1 MDLRWLFLS
10 IAFVVSIE
18 AQFTVQPVSV
28 VQAQGLDAVFECRYL
43 GAQYHY
49 WGLNRD
55 FPTYYY
61 PPDVTVTQ
69 PSGDTPATLTIP
81 ATAQYNITVVQCE
94 AWVRDGRVFIRKLS
108 VNATLQVQ
116 GPLSAV
122 SNLHVQSSSTNITI
136 TWDAP
141 FSLNLTTAEP
151 DIQYCVDV
159 YDSATGVLLH
169 SECGIIEEHYTY
181 SPSNPCS
188 MYALLV
194 TPKSNLDGALNGSI
208 ARFQEFTVR
217 PVSVIQAEGLKAVF
231 ECLYP
236 GALSHSWE
244 INGMYPADDAFPP
257 DVTRTLP
264 SGDTPARLAIPA
276 TDQYNN
282 TVVQCRAVLIVDGNA
297 QIMPTCDVLLLIQ
310 GPLDS
315 VTGLR
320 LDIVTS
326 TSVTLTWDAPFS
338 LDLTTAEPDIQY
350 CVDVYSVPRGQLV
363 ESTCDIINTNYTF
376 STSDQDQL
384 VFTVTPRSNVEGSL
398 NGTSSELVGPPSQ
411 VNDTITDISPSSSL
425 PEYIQSPS
433 IYTIAVSSSVTAV
446 VVLLLLLVIA
456 ILTAVVIV
464 KRKQRNH
471 KGDVVVSD
479 GRVDWSST
487 LPGIEQ
493 PNEAYAPVLN
503 KNIAYEQTRIPRHN
517 EHTTTIVPTVVAM
530 EDGNTEPSH
539 EYEEVL
545 PQGHF

>member
-1 MDLRWLFLS
+1 MDLRWLFLLT
-10 IAFVVSIE
+10 AFVVSIE

-28 VQAQGLDAVFECRYL
+28 VQAQGIDAVFECQYP
-43 GAQYHY
+43 GAQTYI
-49 WGLNRD
+49 WGLNGE
-55 FPTYYY
+55 FPSHNSL
-61 PPDVTVTQ
+61 PPDVTVTP
-69 PSGDTPATLTIP
+69 PSGDIPTKLIIATG
-81 ATAQYNITVVQCE
+81 QHNIIVVQCV
-94 AWVRDGRVFIRKLS
+94 AVVRDGQIFIPELS
-108 VNATLQVQ
+108 VNATLRVQ

-122 SNLHVQSSSTNITI
+122 SNLHAHSSSTNITI

-169 SECGIIEEHYTY
+169 SECGIIGERYTY

-188 MYALLV
+188 TYALLV
-194 TPKSNLDGALNGSI
+194 TPRSNLDGALNGSI
-208 ARFQEFTVR
+208 AQSQGFTVR

-236 GALSHSWE
+236 GALSHSWG
-244 INGMYPADDAFPP
+244 INGMYPADNAFPP
-257 DVTRTLP
+257 NVTRTLP
-264 SGDTPARLAIPA
+264 SGDTPARLAIPS
-276 TDQYNN
+276 TGQYNN
-282 TVVQCRAVLIVDGNA
+282 TVVQCRAVLDVGGDVKIV
-297 QIMPTCDVLLLIQ
+297 QTCDALLLVQ
-310 GPLDS
+310 GPLGS
-315 VTGLR
+315 VTGLT
-320 LDIVTS
+320 LDMVTS
-326 TSVTLTWDAPFS
+326 TSVTLAWDAPFS

-350 CVDVYSVPRGQLV
+350 CVDVHSVPGGQLV
-363 ESTCDIINTNYTF
+363 ESSCDIIDTNYTF

-398 NGTSSELVGPPSQ
+398 NGTSSELVEPPSQ
-411 VNDTITDISPSSSL
+411 ANDTITDISPSSSL
-425 PEYIQSPS
+425 PESIQLPS
-433 IYTIAVSSSVTAV
+433 IYTIAGVTAV

-456 ILTAVVIV
+456 ILTAVVVV
-464 KRKQRNH
+464 KQKQRNH

-479 GRVDWSST
+479 GRVDLSST

-493 PNEAYAPVLN
+493 PNEAHAPVLN

-517 EHTTTIVPTVVAM
+517 EHTTTIVTTVVAM
-530 EDGNTEPSH
+530 DNIEPSH